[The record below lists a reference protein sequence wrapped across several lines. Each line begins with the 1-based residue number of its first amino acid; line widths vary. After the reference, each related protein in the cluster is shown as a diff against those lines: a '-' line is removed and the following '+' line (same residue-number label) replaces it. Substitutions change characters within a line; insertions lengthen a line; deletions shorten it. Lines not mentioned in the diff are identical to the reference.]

1 MFKKSAEAI
10 QINIFTSPTALFSGN
25 TLKFYE
31 NKTAMNI
38 DVTVFEVYLVPPRWL
53 IKSSSG
59 KLSRKANKKRILSA
73 SAAQVSVI

>member
-31 NKTAMNI
+31 NKTAWHNLFRQQVTMRI
-38 DVTVFEVYLVPPRWL
+38 DEGIFSP
-53 IKSSSG
+53 
-59 KLSRKANKKRILSA
+59 AIL
-73 SAAQVSVI
+73 Q